1 MSTIQRRSW
10 LDRQAPTSLV
20 ESATEARSKRASP
33 DSTPEVPSGA
43 GRYSDRV
50 IYRRV
55 LGEARPYWGHIGAIF
70 LLTLLATPLALL
82 APVPLKIAVDS
93 VLGDQPLPG
102 FLAAIVPQSVQ
113 GSTTALLVFTVL
125 LLVGVELLS
134 QLQSLSTKLLR
145 SYTSER
151 LSLHFRAKLFRHAQ
165 RLSMAYHDRKG
176 SADANYRI
184 QSDAAAIPSVA
195 VSGVIPFISSA
206 VMFAL
211 MMVVIARIELSLAL
225 IAIVVAPVIA
235 ALTWGYRRRLR
246 ARHRE
251 VKALESSALGVVQEV
266 LTSLRVVKAFGQE
279 EREEQRFAE
288 RAADGTRAR
297 LRVTLVD
304 GSFWAAISL
313 VTALGTGLVLFVGV
327 RSVESGA
334 ITLGSLLLVV
344 SYLAQLYSPL
354 HQVSSQVAALQS
366 GFASAERAFTLLDEE
381 RDVAERP
388 DARPLARARGAVE
401 FRDVAFS
408 YVSGQPVLAHVSFR
422 VEPGSRV
429 GVAGR
434 TGSGKTTL
442 VSLLTRFYD
451 PTRGAVLLDDV
462 DLRDYRLADLRNQ
475 FAIVL
480 QDPVLFTTTIGE
492 NIAYGK
498 PGASAD
504 EIVEAARAA
513 DAHDFISALPYA
525 YATDVGERG
534 MTLSGG
540 ERQRIA
546 LARAFLK
553 DAPILILDEPTSS
566 VDVQTEG
573 TIIAAMD
580 RLMEG
585 RTTFLIAHRLSTLE
599 ACDLRIDVEQGR
611 VFERGAHHVGAAHV
625 LRLRSDRT
633 PVRGDG

>member
-1 MSTIQRRSW
+1 
-10 LDRQAPTSLV
+10 
-20 ESATEARSKRASP
+20 
-33 DSTPEVPSGA
+33 
-43 GRYSDRV
+43 
-50 IYRRV
+50 
-55 LGEARPYWGHIGAIF
+55 
-70 LLTLLATPLALL
+70 
-82 APVPLKIAVDS
+82 
-93 VLGDQPLPG
+93 
-102 FLAAIVPQSVQ
+102 
-113 GSTTALLVFTVL
+113 
-125 LLVGVELLS
+125 
-134 QLQSLSTKLLR
+134 
-145 SYTSER
+145 
-151 LSLHFRAKLFRHAQ
+151 
-165 RLSMAYHDRKG
+165 
-176 SADANYRI
+176 
-184 QSDAAAIPSVA
+184 
-195 VSGVIPFISSA
+195 
-206 VMFAL
+206 
-211 MMVVIARIELSLAL
+211 L

-366 GFASAERAFTLLDEE
+366 GFASAERAFTLLDEQP
-381 RDVAERP
+381 DVPERP
-388 DARPLARARGAVE
+388 DARPIGRAAGAVE
-401 FRDVAFS
+401 FRNVSFS
-408 YVSGQPVLAHVSFR
+408 YAPGQPVLDRVSLR
-422 VEPGSRV
+422 VEPGARV

-451 PTRGAVLLDDV
+451 PTEGAVLLDGV
-462 DLRDYRLADLRNQ
+462 DLREYRVADLRDQ

-480 QDPVLFTTTIGE
+480 QEPVLFSTTIRE

-498 PGASAD
+498 PD
-504 EIVEAARAA
+504 AAPEEFVAAAHAA
-513 DAHDFISALPYA
+513 DIHGFISSLPEGLD
-525 YATDVGERG
+525 TPVGERG

-566 VDVQTEG
+566 VDVKTEG

-599 ACDLRIDVEQGR
+599 ACDLRIDVEHGR
-611 VFERGAHHVGAAHV
+611 VSERGAQRVGADV
-625 LRLRSDRT
+625 MRLRSGRT
-633 PVRGDG
+633 PVHSEG